1 MDAAAAD
8 LADLAGP
15 RLATAAAALCVS
27 VLASIALSALLVR
40 TSFRSHC
47 PAGQDTQGTSP
58 AGGESES
65 ESACEASS
73 FAEPS
78 ARLR

>member
-1 MDAAAAD
+1 MHAAPAD

-15 RLATAAAALCVS
+15 RLATAAAALCLS
-27 VLASIALSALLVR
+27 VLASTALSALLVR

-47 PAGQDTQGTSP
+47 PADQDTEATSH

-65 ESACEASS
+65 ESACKASS
-73 FAEPS
+73 SAEPS